1 MKEAAELST
10 PTSDYQVI
18 CTKLFLSSGIHPKV
32 KIIWEWFIF
41 YLGSGCSSGR
51 ELIWVA
57 FYSSRTRR
65 HRFPSLLIFHHWCVP
80 IVEPCFIQWILV
92 NFTVFNTGWCL
103 PWSDSCPCWLPNE
116 ATGYYSAHSKWQ
128 VLWIYL
134 LDLLIPS
141 LICRFEV
148 GKKICLSISG
158 HHPETWQVR
167 DCGYHS

>member
-18 CTKLFLSSGIHPKV
+18 PNCSSSSGIHPKV

-103 PWSDSCPCWLPNE
+103 PWSDPCPCWLPNE

-128 VLWIYL
+128 VFMNISVGFINTLFDLQVWSWEKDLSLNLWPPPRNL
-134 LDLLIPS
+134 A
-141 LICRFEV
+141 
-148 GKKICLSISG
+148 G
-158 HHPETWQVR
+158 
-167 DCGYHS
+167 

>member
-128 VLWIYL
+128 VFMNISVGFINTLFDLQVWSWEKDLSLNLWPPPRNL
-134 LDLLIPS
+134 A
-141 LICRFEV
+141 
-148 GKKICLSISG
+148 G
-158 HHPETWQVR
+158 
-167 DCGYHS
+167 

>member
-18 CTKLFLSSGIHPKV
+18 PNYSSSSGIHPKV

-103 PWSDSCPCWLPNE
+103 PWSDPCPCWLPNE

-128 VLWIYL
+128 VFMNISVGFINTLFDLQVWSWEKDLSLNLWPPPRNL
-134 LDLLIPS
+134 A
-141 LICRFEV
+141 
-148 GKKICLSISG
+148 G
-158 HHPETWQVR
+158 
-167 DCGYHS
+167 

>member
-103 PWSDSCPCWLPNE
+103 PWSDPCPCWLPNE

-128 VLWIYL
+128 VFMNISVGFINTLFDLQVWSWEKDLSLNLWPPPRNL
-134 LDLLIPS
+134 A
-141 LICRFEV
+141 
-148 GKKICLSISG
+148 G
-158 HHPETWQVR
+158 
-167 DCGYHS
+167 

>member
-65 HRFPSLLIFHHWCVP
+65 HRFPSLLIVHHWRVP

-103 PWSDSCPCWLPNE
+103 PWSDPCPCWLPNE

-128 VLWIYL
+128 VFMNISVGFINTLFDLQVWSWEKDLSLNLWPPPRNL
-134 LDLLIPS
+134 A
-141 LICRFEV
+141 
-148 GKKICLSISG
+148 G
-158 HHPETWQVR
+158 
-167 DCGYHS
+167 

>member
-18 CTKLFLSSGIHPKV
+18 PNCSSSSGIHPKV
-32 KIIWEWFIF
+32 KIIWECFIF

-103 PWSDSCPCWLPNE
+103 PWSDPCPCWLPNE

-128 VLWIYL
+128 VFMNISVGFINTLFDLQVWSWEKDLSLNLWPPPRNL
-134 LDLLIPS
+134 A
-141 LICRFEV
+141 
-148 GKKICLSISG
+148 G
-158 HHPETWQVR
+158 
-167 DCGYHS
+167 